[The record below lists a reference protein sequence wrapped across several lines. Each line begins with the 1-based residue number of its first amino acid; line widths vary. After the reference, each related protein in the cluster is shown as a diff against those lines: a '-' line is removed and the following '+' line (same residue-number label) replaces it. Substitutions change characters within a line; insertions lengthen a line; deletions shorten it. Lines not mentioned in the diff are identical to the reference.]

1 MTSVFFL
8 FPWIQRE
15 MEIFILL
22 STLLLLSRP
31 SLADTNEILGLQCS
45 GSDNATLE
53 NQYQINLNNLQ
64 DSLAANGPVHNGFYT
79 ATAGK
84 DAYMIFGLT
93 QCRGDISPTDCATCI
108 RNSTMVRG
116 CSTSKNVTI
125 WLKWCLL
132 RYSNISF
139 FGVWDQSAM
148 ALTNDTNFEDS
159 NVVSKGLNF
168 MNELAAT
175 APEPPLM
182 FQTAVLDVGPSGK
195 RYGMAQCSRDISRS
209 DCGKCFSYLLV
220 TFRTTIGNKRG
231 WEIYGA
237 SCSMWYHDYQFYF
250 NFSIPVNEGA
260 VQISNERV
268 AIGLMIPVLVFLLS
282 SL

>member
-1 MTSVFFL
+1 MPGFDSFFFNDETKALASFMTSVFFL

-116 CSTSKNVTI
+116 CST
-125 WLKWCLL
+125 
-132 RYSNISF
+132 R
-139 FGVWDQSAM
+139 
-148 ALTNDTNFEDS
+148 
-159 NVVSKGLNF
+159 LNF